1 MVKCL
6 FCNGQH
12 NDCFCPQTYAAISG
26 FLSLEDVFLGA
37 HLPDADDNT
46 CSSSTLT

>member
-12 NDCFCPQTYAAISG
+12 NDCFCPQTYAAV
-26 FLSLEDVFLGA
+26 LSLEDVFLGA

>member
-1 MVKCL
+1 MGSTTIASVLKHMPL
-6 FCNGQH
+6 
-12 NDCFCPQTYAAISG
+12 

-37 HLPDADDNT
+37 HLPDADDNI